1 MKILSIKTN
10 GFRKFENEFSSDFY
24 EDITYIFGG
33 NHKGKTNILF
43 AIVWALMRF
52 KSYRR

>member
-10 GFRKFENEFSSDFY
+10 GFRKFEDEFSSDFY

-52 KSYRR
+52 